1 MSLRLQLVAALV
13 LLAIVPLGAVTAW
26 SYSAWKR
33 SYTSV
38 IESGAAEL
46 AERMGTQMEP
56 VTRELARRIARFRDR
71 PAPERSADQEQAR
84 REALDDA
91 QRAETRQIL
100 LGVLAATP
108 PQGDEIPF
116 GVDAGGE
123 LFVSDPGQRVQVE
136 ALGGAS
142 LAGGAGQQSRV
153 VGDWIVVT
161 RHDAVSGLTLGIARP
176 MDQAVAAS
184 RRTALENL
192 AIGLGVLALALLGV
206 QPLSKRMTRN
216 LRSLTAGAERLAS
229 GDLQVRV
236 PVRSKDEFGEL
247 ARTFNQMAEDLAV
260 HQVKLL
266 AQERL
271 HKELEMCRRIQQEF
285 LPHGPL
291 SLPFA
296 RLDGVSVP
304 AREVGGDFYSYFER
318 PAGDVAIVVG
328 DVAGKGVPAAL
339 LMANTQASLR
349 AKLIVTEDLAGL
361 TDLLDHEL
369 EGTTL
374 PFQYVTLFV
383 GLFDGRSLRY
393 VNAGHNPPMLLRADG
408 SHECLSPTGRPVAL
422 LAGGGYEQHQVE
434 LAPGD
439 SLVAFTDGVIE
450 AEDRHGE
457 PFGEAR
463 LRDELLKVR
472 DRPSPEVLQ
481 RLQAAVRR
489 HRGRAEAA
497 DDATLLLMSTTPAP
511 AGA

>member
-1 MSLRLQLVAALV
+1 VSLRLQLVAALL

-26 SYSAWKR
+26 SYFAWQR
-33 SYTSV
+33 SYTGV
-38 IESGAAEL
+38 IESRAAEL
-46 AERMGTQMEP
+46 TERMGTQMEP

-71 PAPERSADQEQAR
+71 PAPERSAEQEQAR
-84 REALDDA
+84 RDALAAAQQAEA
-91 QRAETRQIL
+91 RQIL
-100 LGVLAATP
+100 VDVLAATP

-116 GVDAGGE
+116 GVDAAGD
-123 LFVSDPGQRVQVE
+123 LVVPTASQRDEVE
-136 ALGGAS
+136 ALGGAA
-142 LAGGAGQQSRV
+142 LAQGTGQHSQV
-153 VGDWIVVT
+153 IGDWIVVT

-176 MDQAVAAS
+176 IDEAVAAS
-184 RRTALENL
+184 RRTALQNL
-192 AIGLGVLALALLGV
+192 GIGLGMLALALLGI
-206 QPLSKRMTRN
+206 QPLSRRMTRN
-216 LRSLTAGAERLAS
+216 LRALTVGAERLAS

-236 PVRSKDEFGEL
+236 PVRSRDEFGEL

-266 AQERL
+266 AQERI

-304 AREVGGDFYSYFER
+304 AREVGGDFFSYFER
-318 PAGDVAIVVG
+318 PSGDVAIVVG

-339 LMANTQASLR
+339 LMANTQAVLR
-349 AKLIVTEDLAGL
+349 AKLIVSEDLAGL
-361 TDLLDHEL
+361 TDVLDHEL
-369 EGTTL
+369 EATTL
-374 PFQYVTLFV
+374 PFLYVTLFV
-383 GLFDGRSLRY
+383 GLFDGRTLRY
-393 VNAGHNPPMLLRADG
+393 VNAGHNPPIVLRADG
-408 SHECLSPTGRPVAL
+408 SHQDLWPTGRPVAL
-422 LAGGGYEQHQVE
+422 LAGGGYEQHEVQ

-439 SLVAFTDGVIE
+439 SLMAFTDGVIE

-463 LRDELLKVR
+463 LREELLRVR
-472 DRPSPEVLQ
+472 DRPSPEVLAL
-481 RLQAAVRR
+481 LQAAVRK

-497 DDATLLLMSTTPAP
+497 DDATLVLMSTAAAL

>member
-1 MSLRLQLVAALV
+1 MSIRVQLVAALV

-26 SYSAWKR
+26 SYFAWRR
-33 SYTSV
+33 SFTSV
-38 IESGAAEL
+38 IEARAAEL
-46 AERMGTQMEP
+46 AERMGIQMEP
-56 VTRELARRIARFRDR
+56 VTRELARRIARLRDR
-71 PAPERSADQEQAR
+71 PAPERSPEQEQAR
-84 REALDDA
+84 REALEAA
-91 QRAETRQIL
+91 QRAEARQIL
-100 LGVLAATP
+100 IDVLAATP
-108 PQGDEIPF
+108 PQGDELPF
-116 GVDAGGE
+116 GVDADGQ
-123 LFVSDPGQRVQVE
+123 LFVREPSQRETVE

-142 LAGGAGQQSRV
+142 LARGAGQQSRV
-153 VGDWIVVT
+153 IGDWIVVT
-161 RHDAVSGLTLGIARP
+161 RHDAVSELTLGIARP
-176 MDQAVAAS
+176 IDEAVAAS

-192 AIGLGVLALALLGV
+192 ALGIGMLALTLLGV

-236 PVRSKDEFGEL
+236 PVRSPDEFGEL

-291 SLPFA
+291 SLPFV

-318 PAGDVAIVVG
+318 PAGDVAVVVG

-339 LMANTQASLR
+339 LMANTQATLR
-349 AKLIVTEDLAGL
+349 AKLVVAEDLAGL

-374 PFQYVTLFV
+374 PFLYVTLFV
-383 GLFDGRSLRY
+383 GVFDGRVLRY
-393 VNAGHNPPMLLRADG
+393 VNAGHNPPMVLRADG
-408 SHECLSPTGRPVAL
+408 SHQPLTATGRPVAL

-434 LAPGD
+434 LGPGD
-439 SLVAFTDGVIE
+439 ALVAFTDGVVE
-450 AEDRHGE
+450 AENRHGE

-463 LRDELLKVR
+463 LRQTLLEVR
-472 DRPSPEVLQ
+472 DRPSPEILQ
-481 RLQAAVRR
+481 RLQAAVRK

-497 DDATLLLMSTTPAP
+497 DDATLVLMSPAT
-511 AGA
+511 A

>member
-1 MSLRLQLVAALV
+1 MSIRVQLVAALV

-26 SYSAWKR
+26 SYFAWR
-33 SYTSV
+33 SSFTSV
-38 IESGAAEL
+38 IEARAAEL
-46 AERMGTQMEP
+46 AERMGIQMEP
-56 VTRELARRIARFRDR
+56 VTRELARRIARLRDR
-71 PAPERSADQEQAR
+71 PAPERSAEQEQAR
-84 REALDDA
+84 REALEAA
-91 QRAETRQIL
+91 QRDEARRIL
-100 LGVLAATP
+100 VDVLAATQ
-108 PQGDEIPF
+108 PQGDELPF
-116 GVDAGGE
+116 GVDAAGQ
-123 LFVSDPGQRVQVE
+123 LVVRDPSQRDEVE

-142 LAGGAGQQSRV
+142 LAGTAGQQSRV

-176 MDQAVAAS
+176 IDEALAAS

-192 AIGLGVLALALLGV
+192 ALGIGMLALALLGV
-206 QPLSKRMTRN
+206 QPLARRMTRN
-216 LRSLTAGAERLAS
+216 LRSLTIGAERLAS

-236 PVRSKDEFGEL
+236 PVRSHDEFGEL

-260 HQVKLL
+260 HQVQLL

-291 SLPFA
+291 SLPFV

-318 PAGDVAIVVG
+318 PAGDVAVVVG

-339 LMANTQASLR
+339 LMANTQAALR
-349 AKLIVTEDLAGL
+349 AKLVVAEDLAGL
-361 TDLLDHEL
+361 TDRLDHEL
-369 EGTTL
+369 EETTL
-374 PFQYVTLFV
+374 PFLYVTLFV
-383 GLFDGRSLRY
+383 GVFDGRVLRY
-393 VNAGHNPPMLLRADG
+393 VNAGHNPPMVLRADG
-408 SHECLSPTGRPVAL
+408 SHQPLPPTGRPVAL

-434 LAPGD
+434 LGPGD
-439 SLVAFTDGVIE
+439 ALVAFTDGVVE

-457 PFGEAR
+457 PFGEER
-463 LRDELLKVR
+463 LRQTLLEVR

-481 RLQAAVRR
+481 QLQAAVRR

-497 DDATLLLMSTTPAP
+497 DDATLVLMSPAT
-511 AGA
+511 A